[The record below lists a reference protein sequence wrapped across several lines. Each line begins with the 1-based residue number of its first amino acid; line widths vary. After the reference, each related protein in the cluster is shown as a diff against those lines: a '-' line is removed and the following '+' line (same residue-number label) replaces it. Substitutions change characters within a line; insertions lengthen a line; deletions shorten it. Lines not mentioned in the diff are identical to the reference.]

1 MKVTPTGKWTYS
13 QDEEYWDG
21 SDEFLSKEE
30 AIEAG
35 KEYYLGESFM
45 IGQTYSVK
53 FTEEQC
59 EWLDLAEN
67 AIDGLLDSLYDEVGE
82 VAEWWDDQIK
92 SVDKQ
97 DLNKRFAKAI
107 MEWIEE
113 RVGQPNVFQV
123 NDAEVVME
131 EDKNGRC

>member
-1 MKVTPTGKWTYS
+1 MKATPTGKWIYS

-21 SDEFLSKEE
+21 SDEFPSKEE

-45 IGQTYSVK
+45 VGQTYSVK

-67 AIDGLLDSLYDEVGE
+67 AIDGLMNSLYDEVGD

-92 SVDKQ
+92 SVDEQ

-123 NDAEVVME
+123 NDVEVLME
-131 EDKNGRC
+131 EE

>member
-1 MKVTPTGKWTYS
+1 MKVTPTGKWIYS

-21 SDEFLSKEE
+21 SDEFSSKEE

-45 IGQTYSVK
+45 VGQMYSVE
-53 FTEEQC
+53 FTEEDFK
-59 EWLDLAEN
+59 LFDLAED
-67 AIDGLLDSLYDEVGE
+67 AIDCLFYSLEEEVGE
-82 VAEWWDDQIK
+82 ASEKWCGNITNEDE
-92 SVDKQ
+92 Q

-107 MEWIEE
+107 MEWIKE

-123 NDAEVVME
+123 NDIEVVME

>member
-1 MKVTPTGKWTYS
+1 MKVIPTGKWIYS
-13 QDEEYWDG
+13 QNEEYWDG
-21 SDEFLSKEE
+21 SDEFPSKEE

-45 IGQTYSVK
+45 IGQMYSVE

-67 AIDGLLDSLYDEVGE
+67 TIDGLMDSLYDEVGD
-82 VAEWWDDQIK
+82 VAEWWGDQIK

-123 NDAEVVME
+123 NDVEVIME
-131 EDKNGRC
+131 ENKDGCC

>member
-1 MKVTPTGKWTYS
+1 MKVTPTGKWIYS

>member
-1 MKVTPTGKWTYS
+1 MKVTPTGKWIYS
-13 QDEEYWDG
+13 QDEEYWDD
-21 SDEFLSKEE
+21 SDEFSSKEE

-45 IGQTYSVK
+45 VGQTYSVK

-82 VAEWWDDQIK
+82 VAEWWNDQIK

>member
-1 MKVTPTGKWTYS
+1 MKVTPTGKWIYS

-21 SDEFLSKEE
+21 SDEFSSKEE
-30 AIEAG
+30 AIKAG

-45 IGQTYSVK
+45 VGQIYNVK

-59 EWLDLAEN
+59 EWLDIAEN
-67 AIDGLLDSLYDEVGE
+67 VIDGLMDSLYDEVGD

-92 SVDKQ
+92 SIDKQ

-107 MEWIEE
+107 MEWIED

-123 NDAEVVME
+123 NDVEVVME
-131 EDKNGRC
+131 EE

>member
-1 MKVTPTGKWTYS
+1 MKVTLTGKWIYS

-21 SDEFLSKEE
+21 SDEFSSKEE
-30 AIEAG
+30 AVEAG

-45 IGQTYSVK
+45 VGQTYSVK

-67 AIDGLLDSLYDEVGE
+67 AIDGLMDSLYDEVGDA
-82 VAEWWDDQIK
+82 AEWWDDQIK

-107 MEWIEE
+107 MKWIEE

-123 NDAEVVME
+123 NDVEVVME

>member
-1 MKVTPTGKWTYS
+1 MKVTPTGKWIYS

-21 SDEFLSKEE
+21 SDEFPSKEE

-45 IGQTYSVK
+45 VGQTYSVK

-59 EWLDLAEN
+59 KWLDLAEN
-67 AIDGLLDSLYDEVGE
+67 AIDGLMDSLYDEVSDA
-82 VAEWWDDQIK
+82 AEWWGEQIK

-97 DLNKRFAKAI
+97 DLNKRFTKVI

-131 EDKNGRC
+131 EEEDGCY